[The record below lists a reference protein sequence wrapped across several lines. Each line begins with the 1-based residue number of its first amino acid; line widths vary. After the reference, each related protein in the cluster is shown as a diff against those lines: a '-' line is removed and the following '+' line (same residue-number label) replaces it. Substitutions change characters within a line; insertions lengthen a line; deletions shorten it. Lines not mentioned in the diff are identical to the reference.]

1 MRFNSSHP
9 FSSSLPWN
17 TAVRN
22 TIILTLLFL
31 SLSLPLSPTIVFVAS
46 VCPAPAHTAD
56 TAAISELRGFHDFL
70 MFMIY
75 SVHTCAVPVGYVVA
89 KDATLWLRVPGD
101 SSAPGTNQGAACG
114 YLLLPVGAC
123 CGEDCCHL
131 ARAVGSKAAG
141 SGLQTHAAGVAS
153 HLQGSLW
160 PEHRELDDHTF
171 WFLFFDSALA
181 WQGLEAAEKEIGRQ
195 QFAISTPT
203 ASEEN
208 FATATIHGSQAGT
221 NEIAEFHPPRY
232 PAKLCRALPAST
244 STTSN
249 PSTATSTTKPHAHL
263 QCHEPFEG

>member
-1 MRFNSSHP
+1 MPPSGCGFP
-9 FSSSLPWN
+9 E
-17 TAVRN
+17 
-22 TIILTLLFL
+22 IL
-31 SLSLPLSPTIVFVAS
+31 
-46 VCPAPAHTAD
+46 
-56 TAAISELRGFHDFL
+56 
-70 MFMIY
+70 
-75 SVHTCAVPVGYVVA
+75 
-89 KDATLWLRVPGD
+89 
-101 SSAPGTNQGAACG
+101 Q
-114 YLLLPVGAC
+114 
-123 CGEDCCHL
+123 HL
-131 ARAVGSKAAG
+131 ARTKEQPVDTCYYRWGPVVARTAVILPVQWGPKLQDQDCRHMLREWHPICKAHYG
-141 SGLQTHAAGVAS
+141 
-153 HLQGSLW
+153 